1 MDEDDMSPMP
11 RRHHVAENLGEG
23 SEGREPMHPGGP
35 SDSSLLR
42 IVGGFFACAMV
53 LAGLIRL
60 LHAA

>member
-1 MDEDDMSPMP
+1 MYEDDMPPTP
-11 RRHHVAENLGEG
+11 RRHHVAEDSAAGP
-23 SEGREPMHPGGP
+23 EGREPMHPGGP

>member
-1 MDEDDMSPMP
+1 MNEDDMSQTP
-11 RRHHVAENLGEG
+11 RHQPVADDPEAG
-23 SEGREPMHPGGP
+23 SDGREPLHPVGP

>member
-1 MDEDDMSPMP
+1 MDEDDMSRTP
-11 RRHHVAENLGEG
+11 RHQPVADDPGTG
-23 SEGREPMHPGGP
+23 SDGREPLHPGGP